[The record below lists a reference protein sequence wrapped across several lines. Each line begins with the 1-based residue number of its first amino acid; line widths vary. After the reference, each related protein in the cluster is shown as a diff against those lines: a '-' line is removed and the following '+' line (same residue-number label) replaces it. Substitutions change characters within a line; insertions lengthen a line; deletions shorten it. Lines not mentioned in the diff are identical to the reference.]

1 MNKTKEDEID
11 DFMINATKD
20 MNDSEYENVNKTT
33 KLLNELEKNNNV
45 IKYNSKAYDLF
56 KLGNNDSPFCKQI
69 HDEITDT
76 IKRNIIIVKKLLK
89 IEFPEQR
96 SEAWFKLRDGKITAS
111 DGGCVVGV
119 NHYEAPFK
127 FIMKKIRKPPFTDN
141 INTWHGKKY
150 EKIACMIY
158 EFRLN
163 VKVEDFGLIA
173 HHSCSFL
180 AASPDGIVGLYKLD
194 GIHKTKYV
202 GRMLEIKCP
211 PSRKIITEGE
221 IYGGICPE
229 YYWVQVQLQLQC
241 CDLLECDFWQ
251 CCIREYSNREEFIN
265 DTNPNEQFRSKT
277 TNMEKGVVIQ
287 LLPKDKINNITD
299 EDSYNLVVYSNAI
312 CLYPDKITL
321 TPLELDIW
329 IAKIVSNLENSHPK
343 YYLDKVIYWYLEK
356 AHCCTIKRDDDWYK
370 TNFKTMKTMWN
381 YVQYLRKNKDKCEI
395 VCKFVDNTT
404 NKWNNLEEWKRKKME
419 YENNDVIMKTIKLI
433 CNEPDPKNK
442 DLVKKYN
449 KSIIEIMEKLK

>member
-1 MNKTKEDEID
+1 MNKKKEDDID
-11 DFMINATKD
+11 DFMINAVKD
-20 MNDSEYENVNKTT
+20 MTDSDEEKSNGNISEM
-33 KLLNELEKNNNV
+33 LDGLEKNNNV
-45 IKYNSKAYDLF
+45 IKYNSLYNLF
-56 KLGNNDSPFCKQI
+56 KLGNNNNPSDKQI
-69 HDEITDT
+69 DDVITT
-76 IKRNIIIVKKLLK
+76 EIKRNVIIVKKLLK

-96 SEAWFKLRDGKITAS
+96 SDAWFKLRDGKITAS

-127 FIMKKIRKPPFTDN
+127 FIMKKIRKPPFTDSA
-141 INTWHGKKY
+141 NTWHGKKY

-173 HHSCSFL
+173 HPTCNFL

-194 GIHKTKYV
+194 GTHRTKYV

-211 PSRKIITEGE
+211 PNRKIITKGE
-221 IYGGICPE
+221 IYGEICPK

-251 CCIREYSNREEFIN
+251 CCVREYSNREEFIN

-287 LLPKDKINNITD
+287 LLPKDKINSITD

-321 TPLELDIW
+321 TPLEMDIW
-329 IAKIVSNLENSHPK
+329 IAKTVSNLENSHPK

-356 AHCCTIKRDDDWYK
+356 AHCCTIKRDEKWYK
-370 TNFKTMKTMWN
+370 CNFKTMKTMWD
-381 YVQYLRKNKDKCEI
+381 YVQYLRKNKDKCDI
-395 VCKFVDNTT
+395 VCKFVDNMT
-404 NKWNNLEEWKRKKME
+404 NEWDELGEWKKKE
-419 YENNDVIMKTIKLI
+419 LEHENNDIIMNTIKLI

-442 DLVKKYN
+442 ELVKKYN
-449 KSIIEIMEKLK
+449 KSIIEILEKLK